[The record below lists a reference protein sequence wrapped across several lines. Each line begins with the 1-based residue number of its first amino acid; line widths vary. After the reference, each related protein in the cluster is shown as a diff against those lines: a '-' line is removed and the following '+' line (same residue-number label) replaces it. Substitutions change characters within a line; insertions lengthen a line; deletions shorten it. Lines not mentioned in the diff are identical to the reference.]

1 MGVNGNRSPLTAARP
16 FSSRR
21 PMPAAR
27 LLRQIRDC
35 RAALQLETCS
45 DVELQQILNRC
56 ISPAAAAD
64 PERGLVESFAITDE
78 TIRRRLGCWRIFD
91 PDFDRQEWAAY
102 FQLAQSPEPAPA
114 AADLDADEQVIV
126 ATLRRVLAALPSR
139 YPWQI
144 DLPAA
149 FYQALACK
157 DTHNRLQFH
166 PSDEQL
172 LAAIH
177 LYRGQI
183 VEMNAGEGK
192 TVAAAFPAILHAHRG
207 RAVHIHTANDYL
219 AARDCQLLTPVYR
232 SLGISAAALQ
242 SEMTDGERRAAYSQQ
257 IVYGALR
264 EFGFDFLRDNLKTAP
279 ADQVQGCLDVA
290 IVDEADQ
297 ALIDESHTP
306 LIIAGEPLLPARV
319 FDQAQKAVAILV
331 ERQTAL
337 AGDYLSQLEKEPP
350 HGKTWPRLLALLLT
364 AQPDNETR
372 RRLVAAHP
380 TAYRQAQALLYP
392 EGNDHPDPALTA
404 DLYYVVDPAERFVTL
419 TARGLAFLEARLG
432 PLYTDSRHE
441 DTYSYVAS
449 LPTRRRAGR
458 FNLAYQVDQLLRA
471 WTLLRK
477 DVDYI
482 IDADEVVLL
491 DRYTGRPRPGTRY
504 QDGLH
509 PALEARAGIT
519 VHPDGETLARISAPG
534 FARRYAHLSG
544 MTGTAAAA
552 SDEFQRRYGRSVTVI
567 PTVRPLRR
575 RDLLSRVYA
584 NATERL
590 DALVDAVAACWQIGQ
605 PVLVGVPTVAQS
617 AQVSRRLTAA
627 GLDHRLLNAVTGH
640 SEVEIIRRA
649 GEWGAVTVAT
659 NMAGRGADII
669 LDPDLN
675 DCIAA
680 AALSLIRQRLTSI
693 RQRLTSGESSVTA
706 RCPGPA
712 ETDLLAAA
720 LSADDTLACAC
731 RSRTELTVTRAVPL
745 LPDQSAP
752 PVPPDGPIEFGL
764 GLYVLSVEFN
774 ESPRVSL
781 QLQGRSG
788 RQGQFGATRFLLAW
802 DDPLLA
808 YRGQRPAGLESCRQ
822 IDAAG
827 RVYWEGKA
835 VENYLRR
842 WPEQAEGESATRRSI
857 IQDYAAVADTHTD
870 AYYQARQSVL
880 TGAVSPISDAAALNA
895 AMSRSVARHFPGL
908 DTADYPRRFSRLAKE
923 AQECYGMDIA
933 ELRGCPLD
941 ALSQAMSA
949 LLTARL
955 DGIQSQLGASR
966 FSELARRLW
975 LQTGDELWKDYCT
988 GLQALTIP
996 SRLGQYGH
1004 KSAVADYII
1013 HAADQWQQFQ
1023 EDTVDRF
1030 LSQLLAFPLSGLTGQ
1045 RAPASQLDER
1055 LSKLVS

>member
-1 MGVNGNRSPLTAARP
+1 MGVNGNRSPLTAARSFP
-16 FSSRR
+16 SRR
-21 PMPAAR
+21 PAPAAR

-35 RAALQLETCS
+35 RAALQLETRS
-45 DVELQQILNRC
+45 DSELQQALNRR
-56 ISPAAAAD
+56 ILPTAAAD

-78 TIRRRLGCWRIFD
+78 AIRRRLGCWRIFD
-91 PDFDRQEWAAY
+91 PDFDRMEWDCY
-102 FQLAQSPEPAPA
+102 FRLAQSPEPAPV

-126 ATLRRVLAALPSR
+126 ATLRRALAALRSR

-149 FYQALACK
+149 FYQALARK
-157 DTHNRLQFH
+157 DTHNRLRFH
-166 PSDEQL
+166 PADEQL
-172 LAAIH
+172 LSAIY

-192 TVAAAFPAILHAHRG
+192 TVAAAFPAILHARRG

-242 SEMTDGERRAAYSQQ
+242 AEMTDAERRAAYGQQ

-319 FDQAQKAVAILV
+319 FDQAQKAVAQLV

-337 AGDYLSQLEKEPP
+337 VVDYLSRLEKESP
-350 HGKTWPRLLALLLT
+350 HGKTWPRLLALLLA

-380 TAYRQAQALLYP
+380 DVYRRAQALLYP
-392 EGNDHPDPALTA
+392 EGNDHPDPALAA
-404 DLYYVVDPAERFVTL
+404 DLYYVVDPAERFVAL
-419 TARGLAFLEARLG
+419 TARGVAFLEAHLG
-432 PLYTDSRHE
+432 PLYTGGRAGDTDS
-441 DTYSYVAS
+441 YAAS
-449 LPTRRRAGR
+449 LHSRRRAGR
-458 FNLAYQVDQLLRA
+458 FNLAHQVDQLLRA
-471 WTLLRK
+471 WTLLKK

-482 IDADEVVLL
+482 IDSDEVVLL
-491 DRYTGRPRPGTRY
+491 DRYTGRPRTDTRY

-519 VHPDGETLARISAPG
+519 VHPDGEALARISAPG

-567 PTVRPLRR
+567 PTARPLRR
-575 RDLLSRVYA
+575 RDLPSRVYA

-590 DALVDAVAACWQIGQ
+590 DALVDVVIACRQLGQ

-617 AQVSRRLTAA
+617 IQVSRRLTAA

-640 SEVEIIRRA
+640 AEVEIIRRA

-669 LDPDLN
+669 LEPDLN
-675 DCIAA
+675 ARIAA
-680 AALSLIRQRLTSI
+680 AALSLIRQRLTS
-693 RQRLTSGESSVTA
+693 GESSVTV

-720 LSADDTLACAC
+720 LSADDTLACAR
-731 RSRTELTVTRAVPL
+731 RSRTELTVTCAALPP
-745 LPDQSAP
+745 PDQLAP
-752 PVPPDGPIEFGL
+752 PASPNSPIEFGL
-764 GLYVLSVEFN
+764 GLCVLSVEFN

-808 YRGQRPAGLESCRQ
+808 YRGQRPTGLESCRQ

-835 VENYLRR
+835 IDNYLRR

-857 IQDYAAVADTHTD
+857 IQDYAAVADAHTD
-870 AYYQARQSVL
+870 AYYQTRQSVL
-880 TGAVSPISDAAALNA
+880 TGAVSPIPDAAALNA

-933 ELRGCPLD
+933 ELRGQPLD
-941 ALSQAMSA
+941 ALPQAMAA

-955 DGIQSQLGASR
+955 DGIRSQLGTSR

-975 LQTGDELWKDYCT
+975 LQTGDELWKDYCI
-988 GLQALTIP
+988 GLQALTVP

-1030 LSQLLAFPLSGLTGQ
+1030 LSQLLTFPLSGLTGQ
-1045 RAPASQLDER
+1045 RAPAAQLDER
-1055 LSKLVS
+1055 LSKLVG

>member
-1 MGVNGNRSPLTAARP
+1 MGENGNRSPLTAASP
-16 FSSRR
+16 FPSRR
-21 PMPAAR
+21 LVPAAR

-35 RAALQLETCS
+35 RAALQLETRS
-45 DVELQQILNRC
+45 DSELLQILNRR
-56 ISPAAAAD
+56 ISPSAVAD
-64 PERGLVESFAITDE
+64 PERGLAESFAITDE
-78 TIRRRLGCWRIFD
+78 TIRRRLGSWRIFD
-91 PDFDRQEWAAY
+91 PDFDRPEWAGY
-102 FQLAQSPEPAPA
+102 FRLAQSVEPAPA

-144 DLPAA
+144 NLPAA
-149 FYQALACK
+149 FYQALARK

-192 TVAAAFPAILHAHRG
+192 TVAAAFPAILHARRG

-242 SEMTDGERRAAYSQQ
+242 AEMTDGERRAAYSQQ

-279 ADQVQGCLDVA
+279 ADQVQSSLDVA
-290 IVDEADQ
+290 IFDEADQ

-319 FDQAQKAVAILV
+319 FDQAQKAVALLV
-331 ERQTAL
+331 ELQTAL
-337 AGDYLSQLEKEPP
+337 AIDYLSRLEKEPP

-380 TAYRQAQALLYP
+380 AAYRQAQALLYP
-392 EGNDHPDPALTA
+392 EGNDHPDPVLTA

-419 TARGLAFLEARLG
+419 TARGLTFLESRLG
-432 PLYTDSRHE
+432 PLYTDSRAG
-441 DTYSYVAS
+441 DTDAYANPPPS
-449 LPTRRRAGR
+449 RRRAGR
-458 FNLAYQVDQLLRA
+458 FNLAHQVHQLLRA
-471 WTLLRK
+471 WTLLKK

-482 IDADEVVLL
+482 IDGDEVVLL
-491 DRYTGRPRPGTRY
+491 DRYTGRPRPDTRY

-552 SDEFQRRYGRSVTVI
+552 SDEFQRRYGRSVVVV
-567 PTVRPLRR
+567 PTSRPFRR
-575 RDLLSRVYA
+575 RDLPSRVYA
-584 NATERL
+584 NAAERL
-590 DALVDAVAACWQIGQ
+590 DALADAVTACRQIGQ

-627 GLDHRLLNAVTGH
+627 GLDHRLLNAFTGH
-640 SEVEIIRRA
+640 AEVEIIRRA
-649 GEWGAVTVAT
+649 GEWSAVTVAT

-669 LDPDLN
+669 LEPDLN
-675 DCIAA
+675 ARITA
-680 AALSLIRQRLTSI
+680 AALSLIQQRLA
-693 RQRLTSGESSVTA
+693 SGESSVTA

-712 ETDLLAAA
+712 ETDLLSAA
-720 LSADDTLACAC
+720 LSADDTLSCAR
-731 RSRTELTVTRAVPL
+731 RSRTELTVTRAALP
-745 LPDQSAP
+745 PDQCALP
-752 PVPPDGPIEFGL
+752 IVPGSPIEFGL

-822 IDAAG
+822 IDTAG

-835 VENYLRR
+835 IDNYLRR
-842 WPEQAEGESATRRSI
+842 WPEQSERESAARRSI
-857 IQDYAAVADTHTD
+857 IQDYAAVADAHTD
-870 AYYQARQSVL
+870 AYYQTRQGVL
-880 TGAVSPISDAAALNA
+880 TGAVSPIPDAAALNS
-895 AMSRSVARHFPGL
+895 AMSRSVARHFPVL
-908 DTADYPRRFSRLAKE
+908 DTADYPRRFSLLAKE
-923 AQECYGMDIA
+923 AQECYGIDIA

-941 ALSQAMSA
+941 ALPQAMA
-949 LLTARL
+949 DLLTARL

-988 GLQALTIP
+988 GLQALTVP

-1023 EDTVDRF
+1023 EDTVDRL
-1030 LSQLLAFPLSGLTGQ
+1030 LSQLLTFPLTGLTGERQ
-1045 RAPASQLDER
+1045 PAAQLDER
-1055 LSKLVS
+1055 LSKLVG

>member
-1 MGVNGNRSPLTAARP
+1 MGVNGNRSSLTAASLFP
-16 FSSRR
+16 SRR
-21 PMPAAR
+21 PLPAAQ

-35 RAALQLETCS
+35 RAALQLETLS
-45 DVELQQILNRC
+45 DSELQQILNRC
-56 ISPAAAAD
+56 IPPAAAAD
-64 PERGLVESFAITDE
+64 PERGLAESFAITDE
-78 TIRRRLGCWRIFD
+78 TIRRHLGCWRIFA
-91 PDFDRQEWAAY
+91 PDFDRQEWAGY
-102 FQLAQSPEPAPA
+102 FRLAQSLELDPAT
-114 AADLDADEQVIV
+114 ADLDADEQVIV
-126 ATLRRVLAALPSR
+126 AALRRALAALPFR

-144 DLPAA
+144 NLPAA
-149 FYQALACK
+149 FYQALARK

-166 PSDEQL
+166 PADEQL

-192 TVAAAFPAILHAHRG
+192 TVAAAFPAILHARRG

-242 SEMTDGERRAAYSQQ
+242 AEMTDGERRAAYSQQ

-279 ADQVQGCLDVA
+279 ADQVQSRLDVA

-319 FDQAQKAVAILV
+319 FDQAQNAVALMV

-337 AGDYLSQLEKEPP
+337 AADYLSQLEKESPY
-350 HGKTWPRLLALLLT
+350 GKTWPRLLALLLA

-380 TAYRQAQALLYP
+380 AAYRQAQALLYP

-419 TARGLAFLEARLG
+419 TARGLDFLEARLG
-432 PLYTDSRHE
+432 PIYTGIRDGDTDYYADS
-441 DTYSYVAS
+441 S
-449 LPTRRRAGR
+449 LSRRRAGR
-458 FNLAYQVDQLLRA
+458 FNLAHQVDQLLRA
-471 WTLLRK
+471 WTLLKK

-482 IDADEVVLL
+482 IDADEVILL
-491 DRYTGRPRPGTRY
+491 DRYTGRPRPDTRY

-519 VHPDGETLARISAPG
+519 IHPDGEILARISAPG

-552 SDEFQRRYGRSVTVI
+552 SDEFQHRYGRPVTVI

-575 RDLLSRVYA
+575 RDLPSRVYA

-590 DALVDAVAACWQIGQ
+590 DALVDAVTACRQLGQ

-669 LDPDLN
+669 LEPDLN
-675 DCIAA
+675 SRITA
-680 AALSLIRQRLTSI
+680 AALSLIRQRLA
-693 RQRLTSGESSVTA
+693 SGESSVA
-706 RCPGPA
+706 VHCPGLA
-712 ETDLLAAA
+712 EIDLLAAA
-720 LSADDTLACAC
+720 LSVDDALAYAR
-731 RSRTELTVTRAVPL
+731 RSRTELTVTRAAPPP
-745 LPDQSAP
+745 PDQPAP
-752 PVPPDGPIEFGL
+752 LATPGSPIEFGL

-822 IDAAG
+822 IDTAG

-835 VENYLRR
+835 VDNYLRR
-842 WPEQAEGESATRRSI
+842 WPDQAEGESATRRSI
-857 IQDYAAVADTHTD
+857 IQDYAAVADAHTD
-870 AYYQARQSVL
+870 AYYQTRQGVL
-880 TGAVSPISDAAALNA
+880 TGAVSPIPDAAALNA

-908 DTADYPRRFSRLAKE
+908 DTADYPRRFSLLAKE
-923 AQECYGMDIA
+923 AQECYGMDIV
-933 ELRGCPLD
+933 ELRGQPLD
-941 ALSQAMSA
+941 ALPQAMAA

-975 LQTGDELWKDYCT
+975 LQTGDELWKDYCN
-988 GLQALTIP
+988 GLQALTVP

-1023 EDTVDRF
+1023 EDTIDRF
-1030 LSQLLAFPLSGLTGQ
+1030 LSQLLTFPLTGLTGQ
-1045 RAPASQLDER
+1045 RAPAAQLDER
-1055 LSKLVS
+1055 LSKLVG

>member
-1 MGVNGNRSPLTAARP
+1 MGVNGNRSLLTAASS
-16 FSSRR
+16 FSGRR
-21 PMPAAR
+21 PAPAAR

-35 RAALQLETCS
+35 RAALQLETRS
-45 DVELQQILNRC
+45 DSELRQILNRR
-56 ISPAAAAD
+56 IPPAAVAD
-64 PERGLVESFAITDE
+64 PERGLAESFAITDE

-91 PDFDRQEWAAY
+91 PDFDRPEWDCY
-102 FQLAQSPEPAPA
+102 FRLAQSPEPAPS

-126 ATLRRVLAALPSR
+126 ATLRRALAALPSR

-149 FYQALACK
+149 FYQALARK

-166 PSDEQL
+166 ASDEQL

-192 TVAAAFPAILHAHRG
+192 TVAAAFPAILHARRG

-242 SEMTDGERRAAYSQQ
+242 AEMTDGERRAAYGQQ

-279 ADQVQGCLDVA
+279 ADQVQSRLDVA

-319 FDQAQKAVAILV
+319 FDQAQKAVALMV

-364 AQPDNETR
+364 AQPDNEAR

-380 TAYRQAQALLYP
+380 AAYRQAQALLYS

-432 PLYTDSRHE
+432 PLYTGGRAGDT
-441 DTYSYVAS
+441 DTYVDS
-449 LPTRRRAGR
+449 LLSRRRAGR
-458 FNLAYQVDQLLRA
+458 FNLAHQVDQLLRA
-471 WTLLRK
+471 WTLLKK

-482 IDADEVVLL
+482 IDEDEVVLL
-491 DRYTGRPRPGTRY
+491 DRYTGRPRPDTRY

-519 VHPDGETLARISAPG
+519 IHPDGETLARISAPG

-567 PTVRPLRR
+567 PTSRSLRR
-575 RDLLSRVYA
+575 RDLPSRVYA
-584 NATERL
+584 NGAERL
-590 DALVDAVAACWQIGQ
+590 DALVDAVTACRQIVQ

-627 GLDHRLLNAVTGH
+627 GLDHRLLNAFTGRA
-640 SEVEIIRRA
+640 EVEIIRRA

-669 LDPDLN
+669 LEPDLN
-675 DCIAA
+675 ARIAA
-680 AALSLIRQRLTSI
+680 AALSLIRQRLA
-693 RQRLTSGESSVTA
+693 SGESSVTV

-720 LSADDTLACAC
+720 LSADDTLACAR
-731 RSRTELTVTRAVPL
+731 RSRTELTVTRATLPP
-745 LPDQSAP
+745 PDQCAP
-752 PVPPDGPIEFGL
+752 PIAPGSPIEFGL
-764 GLYVLSVEFN
+764 GLYVISVEFN

-822 IDAAG
+822 IDTAG
-827 RVYWEGKA
+827 RVYWEGKS

-842 WPEQAEGESATRRSI
+842 WPEQAERDSATRRSI
-857 IQDYAAVADTHTD
+857 IQDYAAVADAHTD
-870 AYYQARQSVL
+870 AYYQTRQSVL
-880 TGAVSPISDAAALNA
+880 TGAVSPTPDAAALNA

-908 DTADYPRRFSRLAKE
+908 DTADYPRRFSLLAKE

-941 ALSQAMSA
+941 ALSQAMAA
-949 LLTARL
+949 LLSARL

-988 GLQALTIP
+988 GLQVLTIP

-1030 LSQLLAFPLSGLTGQ
+1030 LSQLLTFPLTGLTGQ
-1045 RAPASQLDER
+1045 RSPADQLDER
-1055 LSKLVS
+1055 LSKLVG